1 MLGLPSDYIAAADEQ
16 YHQLMLILLR
26 RRFEANDRLGLAED
40 ALRTIEKIVNIE
52 LSAALL
58 TD

>member
-1 MLGLPSDYIAAADEQ
+1 MLDVRSNYIAAADAQ
-16 YHQLMLILLR
+16 YEQLMLMLLR
-26 RRFEANDRLGLAED
+26 RQSEAGDRLDLAEH

-58 TD
+58 SE

>member
-1 MLGLPSDYIAAADEQ
+1 MLGIPGDYFAAADEQ
-16 YHQLMLILLR
+16 YDQLMLMLLR
-26 RRFEANDRLGLAED
+26 RQFEANDRLDLAER

>member
-1 MLGLPSDYIAAADEQ
+1 MLGLPGDYFAAADEQ
-16 YHQLMLILLR
+16 YDQLMLMLLR
-26 RRFEANDRLGLAED
+26 RRCEAHDRLDLAER